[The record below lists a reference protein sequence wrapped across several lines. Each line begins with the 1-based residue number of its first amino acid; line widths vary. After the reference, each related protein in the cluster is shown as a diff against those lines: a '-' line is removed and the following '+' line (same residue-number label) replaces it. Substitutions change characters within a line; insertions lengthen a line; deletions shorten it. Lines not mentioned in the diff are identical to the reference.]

1 MFPMF
6 SSLNNIAI
14 ECIFSFFLSFFS
26 VFSYRRGS
34 LPAPV
39 DDDYGD
45 VKSFLEIENPFYAIN
60 G

>member
-1 MFPMF
+1 MHFF
-6 SSLNNIAI
+6 FL
-14 ECIFSFFLSFFS
+14 SFFLSFPS
-26 VFSYRRGS
+26 SHTVEVVCQQ
-34 LPAPV
+34 LLAPV